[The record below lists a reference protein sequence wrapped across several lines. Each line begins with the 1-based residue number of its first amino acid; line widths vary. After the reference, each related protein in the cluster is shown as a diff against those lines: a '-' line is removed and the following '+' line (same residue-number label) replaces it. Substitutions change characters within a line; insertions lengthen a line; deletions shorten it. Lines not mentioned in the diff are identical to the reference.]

1 MKIKKSDLLNKK
13 EKNFIEVE
21 QGSNKIKIDDL
32 LSNKEISVT
41 RKPGAKEAEDAYR
54 NFVINKSYGTNIPV
68 ANTQTVKPQV
78 NINAPVM
85 NTQPVNK
92 PVTQPVA
99 KPSIDPLDEDA
110 LRMNMANNRT
120 EPTAIMKAASFVG
133 KNLYNNI
140 VKPAGQAI
148 DKQYEKLDDYNF
160 GEKALYDAYRI
171 AQENSQNAWD
181 EEALRLQRLKNDYDK
196 LLSYMTPEQKLQ
208 YGRIPENKKKDYL
221 DSIMAQLQT
230 SKGAARAEEI
240 RNINDKTNQNLQ
252 KIGLSFESGMGGFKT
267 GLKGAYNLMRG
278 ADETVA
284 KNASEYAFNELRPE
298 TKGALGVAMDLSNT
312 VGNMAPSIA
321 LGLVGGPLGVGA
333 LGTAAMGVS
342 SAGKG
347 YDSAI
352 GEGYTPE
359 QAAAYGVASG
369 VSEALLQKIA
379 GALPG
384 VSNAQGLVTRFL
396 GKYGDDVL
404 SKVVSNPSLRK
415 ALVTLLGN
423 AASEGSE
430 EGAQEIIDTFIRNAV
445 LGEDNNINWKDVG
458 YSALLGGMTGGAF
471 ALPGG
476 VSTIVNRDNS
486 IDTAQ
491 PTPETTQPAPEAVE
505 NTVDAVQNDV
515 EIPVEVTEENTAAEI
530 EPVAEAEEEVIESK
544 PITDAVKRTV
554 KAVNPNAENSQQIY
568 RQIMTNNGFGDLVSK
583 IDDVAG
589 KLGIELRYYADNTNS
604 EGYYEN
610 GVVGLNINNLRNTE
624 DGIWKVFKHE
634 LTHFIEGTEGYGKLS
649 RNYGLSQM
657 FTDYYNK
664 GNYSYTD
671 REGNELTGY
680 AAFKEILKERYA
692 KNGVNLTPAQIQQ
705 EAFAKFIEDSE
716 LFTNEESIRRLAV
729 EDPNLIQKIYKW
741 IKDTIAKIRATP
753 ETRRLMELEKIYERA
768 LGQAARGEFKYQKD
782 GGKEYLFV
790 RGTEDQNR
798 LMDVLEKKGMS
809 REEIWKETGLIRDTK
824 GNVITEI
831 NDKDAKFYPN
841 GDLTFRKDHPEYA
854 RYEDLYSKL
863 LYEDLTESELAE
875 FKELGEIWGRERERL
890 KERFRNGNAKLGDV
904 FEHDKLYEVMPELA
918 DVPIRYVENLGAWG
932 ERSSKGISLSS
943 QLDASL
949 REAVVLHEVQH
960 EIQAKEDRPGGSNPE
975 YWQNR
980 ISNGESF
987 GKYDKDIK
995 RAEQEKELAW
1005 MQMPE
1010 EAKTKVR
1017 EINRE
1022 MIKARE
1028 TGNFDKVD
1036 ELEAAMYNSEYAD
1049 LYEDYASAQWEL
1061 EMYTSDNKP
1070 LTANELYRNTGG
1082 EIESKQ
1088 TENRMH
1094 LTDEERRNK
1103 MPDLGWD
1110 RAWFADHSG
1119 RGFSIIDV
1127 VGENKAYGKG
1137 VLLDTDIFEG
1147 IKPRNWGKPLS
1158 KYVYENFPGKTAV
1171 IYDKNGNPE
1180 TVTFAK
1186 ENERVR
1192 KTGANNSHKVLDEFA
1207 RYKGDNVKTL
1217 AIVHISELLET
1228 SNHFKS
1234 TDEHSHQW
1242 LDENGWELRKVFLED
1257 KIGAI
1262 YEATLNIANA
1272 KDGRRI
1278 IYSISNVKKIDNKKA
1293 LAQAQLHSF
1302 DNEGARTQSLNA
1314 LSDDSIAKVEQ
1325 NYNSEKQSDIRYS
1338 FKDDGKLTKKAESYL
1353 HRNTNTLLNDFLEI
1367 TETDK
1372 YADARTL
1379 KRDIN
1384 TFAEA
1389 SVRNG
1394 EVDRAEAEKLFDTL
1408 YWDALKVNTD
1418 VYDKYRPL
1426 AEKIK
1431 SVKLYGGGLGSLEG
1445 KYRRKYFNK
1454 VRLVTDPSATKIDS
1468 FYKELSENYPEL
1480 FDPEIANIEEQVPA
1494 MAEAID
1500 YIYNRE
1506 TKLSDLVKNI
1516 DERYNVAKEEF
1527 MKSLDKFEQGIED
1540 VIRYN
1545 DSKETREAE
1554 KAAIKAER
1562 KENAKKIPIDRQFT
1576 KKFYEDLTAA
1586 ERKYEWLAKKEM
1598 LTPDDTSIMRQLSEG
1613 TIKWDEVER
1622 RADEFNI
1629 NAIKKVYDAYNT
1641 KHQLELTEQEHRNDV
1656 LREYREEAE
1665 SSISDSDSWK
1675 DKPAG
1680 AMYAR
1685 ETMERNIE
1693 DITKKGNN
1701 NNRRNEDAYLI
1712 NKTYFKPVHENEA
1725 KSNRLKKE
1733 LGDRVR
1739 ALQLGTKPMYT
1750 VMIENEY
1757 TGTPVQ
1763 TEVSESGLVQLYG
1776 EGLIDD
1782 NTLERLGA
1790 DKEKIHKAVNEF
1802 RGIYNQLIEMA
1813 NETLIRNGY
1822 RPVGYIKNY
1831 FPHFT
1836 ENKPDSTLGKIAAYF
1851 GIEIRA
1857 DELPTDIAGLTHT
1870 FRPGKKWVS
1879 NFLRRRTNITDY
1891 DALKG
1896 FDRYINGVADVIF
1909 HTDDIQRL
1917 RALESAIR
1925 YKYSDEGTKKRI
1937 KEIER
1942 IKTLTAEE
1950 RISRI
1955 NDIIKTK
1962 EISHLPHLVTEI
1974 RNYTDNLAGKKSKS
1988 DRDWEDKLGRSMY
2001 KTMQN
2006 IENRVSANMVALNPG
2021 SWLTNFIPITQ
2032 VSGIV
2037 DPRKLGRAIID
2048 AGKASIKDD
2057 GFRNKSDFLVNR
2069 KGSEATYKNWTDKAQ
2084 DKATWLFSVIDNF
2097 SADVV
2102 TRALYYDK
2110 MAEVQ
2115 NEAEA
2120 LEYANDMAARVMA
2133 DRSKGAKPTAF
2144 NAQNPVAKLFTMF
2157 QVEVNNQYSY
2167 MFKDVPADLRKKG
2180 LMSLAVAFFEIFASA
2195 YLYNELYEWIV
2206 GRRAAFDP
2214 AGLINEAAGS
2224 FTGKKFRNTFDI
2236 AADIATGK
2244 GVDLIEEVNAPG
2256 TSEAI
2261 KGFGKEVL
2269 KEAPF
2274 IGNLA
2279 GGGRLPIAGAIPN
2292 PGTMI
2297 DSGVQLLSSVITGD
2311 TAGNKQAIQ
2320 KGAKELIK
2328 PIFYMTLP
2336 FGGGQA
2342 KKTLEGFS
2350 TLVQGGEKI
2359 WNSKGEEQLK
2369 YPIEE
2374 ITPFKVGQALLF
2386 GRSSLPEA
2394 RDYYES
2400 GSPLLTAKQTQNY
2413 HKAVEAG
2420 INYKQYMA
2428 ALQASKGAES
2438 DKDKDG
2444 KTIALSLAKNK
2455 KAAIDEAVKEFNLTK
2470 KQKEL
2475 LYEANDVSNKVW

>member
-54 NFVINKSYGTNIPV
+54 NFVINKSYGANVPV

-99 KPSIDPLDEDA
+99 RPVIDPLDEDA
-110 LRMNMANNRT
+110 LRINMANNRT

-148 DKQYEKLDDYNF
+148 DRQYEKLDDYNF

-208 YGRIPENKKKDYL
+208 YSRIPENKKKDYL

-369 VSEALLQKIA
+369 ISEALLQKIA

-384 VSNAQGLVTRFL
+384 VSNAKGLVTRFL

-476 VSTIVNRDNS
+476 VSTVVNRDSN

-491 PTPETTQPAPEAVE
+491 PTPETTQPAPETVE
-505 NTVDAVQNDV
+505 NTVDAVQNDLKTP
-515 EIPVEVTEENTAAEI
+515 EEVTEENTAAET
-530 EPVAEAEEEVIESK
+530 EPVAEADEEVIESK

-568 RQIMTNNGFGDLVSK
+568 RQIMANNGFGDLVNRMDT
-583 IDDVAG
+583 IARR
-589 KLGIELRYYADNTNS
+589 LGSEVQYYADDTRV
-604 EGYYEN
+604 EGYNLNHKIY
-610 GVVGLNINNLRNTE
+610 LNINNIRDTADAE
-624 DGIWKVFKHE
+624 WKLFKHE
-634 LTHFIEGTEGYGKLS
+634 LTHSLEGTDAYKKLLTSRAGVELFNKFLIDKGYTVTDEKGNVSASLDALANEISELYRRNDVELDPQDLEHEMVARFIEES
-649 RNYGLSQM
+649 
-657 FTDYYNK
+657 D
-664 GNYSYTD
+664 
-671 REGNELTGY
+671 
-680 AAFKEILKERYA
+680 
-692 KNGVNLTPAQIQQ
+692 
-705 EAFAKFIEDSE
+705 
-716 LFTNEESIRRLAV
+716 LFENEESIRRLAQESPDFV
-729 EDPNLIQKIYKW
+729 QRILRW
-741 IKDTIAKIRATP
+741 IKDTIANIGADAD
-753 ETRRLMELEKIYERA
+753 TRNLRNAERMFERA
-768 LGQAARGEFKYQKD
+768 LDEVVWFKRTLDQVEKFKRALDQVVKGEYKNSGMGKQYSFSTDSNGRQLTPEQQEYFKDSKVRDEEGRLLTVYDGSKQGGFTVFNRNLNYYTNNKDMADSYSPKGDMYEGYLDIKKPFVIDANGDKWSGIAIDKETKDLIQAYGGSVFKERGKWRTSPADIASVISEAVDEGELDYDGVIVLNVDDTGMYYKTKSKNLGNDYITFNSNQFKNIDNAKPTNNPDIRYSFKDDGKIDKYNISDKNYETAVKSGDMETAQRMVDEAAKAAGYTIKAWHGSRYIFNEFSKDKRGSNTGTKTSEMWFFAGDKDTASSYYPYGVMKELARQ
-782 GGKEYLFV
+782 
-790 RGTEDQNR
+790 TPH
-798 LMDVLEKKGMS
+798 
-809 REEIWKETGLIRDTK
+809 IWKESDAENLKQKGKLYELYIRLENPLVVDVAGYDYASHVQSKDAMMEFVEQADRNGNDGIILLHVRDNQLRPSAEESTVYMFRESKQAKSADTVTYDDN
-824 GNVITEI
+824 GNVI
-831 NDKDAKFYPN
+831 
-841 GDLTFRKDHPEYA
+841 
-854 RYEDLYSKL
+854 
-863 LYEDLTESELAE
+863 
-875 FKELGEIWGRERERL
+875 
-890 KERFRNGNAKLGDV
+890 
-904 FEHDKLYEVMPELA
+904 
-918 DVPIRYVENLGAWG
+918 
-932 ERSSKGISLSS
+932 
-943 QLDASL
+943 
-949 REAVVLHEVQH
+949 
-960 EIQAKEDRPGGSNPE
+960 
-975 YWQNR
+975 
-980 ISNGESF
+980 
-987 GKYDKDIK
+987 
-995 RAEQEKELAW
+995 
-1005 MQMPE
+1005 
-1010 EAKTKVR
+1010 
-1017 EINRE
+1017 
-1022 MIKARE
+1022 
-1028 TGNFDKVD
+1028 
-1036 ELEAAMYNSEYAD
+1036 
-1049 LYEDYASAQWEL
+1049 
-1061 EMYTSDNKP
+1061 
-1070 LTANELYRNTGG
+1070 
-1082 EIESKQ
+1082 
-1088 TENRMH
+1088 
-1094 LTDEERRNK
+1094 
-1103 MPDLGWD
+1103 
-1110 RAWFADHSG
+1110 
-1119 RGFSIIDV
+1119 
-1127 VGENKAYGKG
+1127 
-1137 VLLDTDIFEG
+1137 
-1147 IKPRNWGKPLS
+1147 PLS
-1158 KYVYENFPGKTAV
+1158 QRF
-1171 IYDKNGNPE
+1171 D
-1180 TVTFAK
+1180 
-1186 ENERVR
+1186 
-1192 KTGANNSHKVLDEFA
+1192 ANNP
-1207 RYKGDNVKTL
+1207 
-1217 AIVHISELLET
+1217 
-1228 SNHFKS
+1228 
-1234 TDEHSHQW
+1234 
-1242 LDENGWELRKVFLED
+1242 
-1257 KIGAI
+1257 
-1262 YEATLNIANA
+1262 
-1272 KDGRRI
+1272 
-1278 IYSISNVKKIDNKKA
+1278 
-1293 LAQAQLHSF
+1293 
-1302 DNEGARTQSLNA
+1302 
-1314 LSDDSIAKVEQ
+1314 
-1325 NYNSEKQSDIRYS
+1325 DIRYS

-1372 YADARTL
+1372 FADARTL

-1384 TFAEA
+1384 AFAEA
-1389 SVRNG
+1389 SARNG
-1394 EVDRAEAEKLFDTL
+1394 AVDRAEAEKFFEKL
-1408 YWDALKVNTD
+1408 YWDAFQVNTD
-1418 VYDKYRPL
+1418 VYDKYRPI
-1426 AEKIK
+1426 AEQIK
-1431 SVKLYGGGLGSLEG
+1431 NTKLYGGGLGSLEG
-1445 KYRRKYFNK
+1445 EYRRKYFNK

-1468 FYKELSENYPEL
+1468 FYKELSELYPEL

-1494 MAEAID
+1494 MAAAID
-1500 YIYNRE
+1500 YIYNRT
-1506 TKLSDLVKNI
+1506 TKLVDIVEHN

-1527 MKSLDKFEQGIED
+1527 MKSLDKFEQGIGD

-1562 KENAKKIPIDRQFT
+1562 KENAEKIPIDRQFT

-1656 LREYREEAE
+1656 LRERREEAE

-1701 NNRRNEDAYLI
+1701 NNRRNEDAYWI

-1739 ALQLGTKPMYT
+1739 ALKLGTKPMYT
-1750 VMIENEY
+1750 VMIRNEY
-1757 TGTPVQ
+1757 TGLPAQ

-1776 EGLIDD
+1776 EGPINDT
-1782 NTLERLGA
+1782 TLDRLGA

-1896 FDRYINGVADVIF
+1896 FDRYISGVADVIF

-1955 NDIIKTK
+1955 NDIIKAN
-1962 EISHLPHLVTEI
+1962 EVSHLPNFVTQL
-1974 RNYTDNLAGKKSKS
+1974 RNYTDNLAGKKSMS
-1988 DRDWEDKLGRSMY
+1988 DRNWEHAMGRGLYNFTKKM
-2001 KTMQN
+2001 
-2006 IENRVSANMVALNPG
+2006 ENRVSANMVALNPG

-2037 DPRKLGRAIID
+2037 KAENLARAIWD
-2048 AGKASIKDD
+2048 TSKGAAKKD
-2057 GFRNKSDFLVNR
+2057 GFSDRSDFLVNR
-2069 KGSEATYKNWTDKAQ
+2069 KGSDTTFKTTTDKVQ
-2084 DKATWLFSVIDNF
+2084 EKLTKPFEMIDSF
-2097 SADVV
+2097 TAEIV

-2110 MAEVQ
+2110 MAEVK

-2120 LEYANDMAARVMA
+2120 LEYANEMAARVMA

-2180 LMSLAVAFFEIFASA
+2180 LESLAWAFVKMFLGA
-2195 YLYNELYEWIV
+2195 YLYNEVYEKII

-2214 AGLINEAAGS
+2214 VDIMASAIGD
-2224 FTGKKFRNTFDI
+2224 FTNPDVKKSQAVANA
-2236 AADIATGK
+2236 AADV
-2244 GVDLIEEVNAPG
+2244 VDEL
-2256 TSEAI
+2256 
-2261 KGFGKEVL
+2261 
-2269 KEAPF
+2269 PF
-2274 IGNLA
+2274 VSGIL
-2279 GGGRLPIAGAIPN
+2279 GGGRVPISSAFPDPWNTIEAGIGLYTGEMNSKKAAQ
-2292 PGTMI
+2292 
-2297 DSGVQLLSSVITGD
+2297 QLG
-2311 TAGNKQAIQ
+2311 
-2320 KGAKELIK
+2320 KELIK
-2328 PIFYMTLP
+2328 PAAYLVP
-2336 FGGGQA
+2336 PVGGGQV
-2342 KKTLEGFS
+2342 KKTLEGIS
-2350 TLVQGGEKI
+2350 TVAKGGEVTYDSEG
-2359 WNSKGEEQLK
+2359 NERLK
-2369 YPIEE
+2369 YPIED
-2374 ITPFKVGQALLF
+2374 KSALKYLQAGLF
-2386 GRSSLPEA
+2386 GKSSLKESQ
-2394 RDYYES
+2394 DYYNN
-2400 GSPLLTAKQTQNY
+2400 GMPTLTVKQTQNY

-2455 KAAIDEAVKEFNLTK
+2455 KAAIDEAVKEFNLSK

-2475 LYEANDVSNKVW
+2475 LYEANDVSEKVW

>member
-21 QGSNKIKIDDL
+21 QGSNKIKINDL
-32 LSNKEISVT
+32 LSNKEISIT

-54 NFVINKSYGTNIPV
+54 NFVINKSYGANPPAANIQP
-68 ANTQTVKPQV
+68 VKPQV

-85 NTQPVNK
+85 NTQPV
-92 PVTQPVA
+92 
-99 KPSIDPLDEDA
+99 IDPLDEDA
-110 LRMNMANNRT
+110 LRINMANNRT

-140 VKPAGQAI
+140 VKPVGQAI
-148 DKQYEKLDDYNF
+148 DRQYEKLDDYNF
-160 GEKALYDAYRI
+160 GEKALNDAYRI
-171 AQENSQNAWD
+171 AQENSQSAWD
-181 EEALRLQRLKNDYDK
+181 EETLRLQRLKNDYDK

-208 YGRIPENKKKDYL
+208 YSRMPENKKKDYL
-221 DSIMAQLQT
+221 DGIMAQLQMG
-230 SKGAARAEEI
+230 KGAARAEEI
-240 RNINDKTNQNLQ
+240 RNINDRTNQNLQ

-284 KNASEYAFNELRPE
+284 KNASEYAFDELRPE

-430 EGAQEIIDTFIRNAV
+430 EGAQEIIDTFIRNTV
-445 LGEDNNINWKDVG
+445 LGEDNDINWKDVG

-471 ALPGG
+471 AVPGG
-476 VSTIVNRDNS
+476 VSTVVNRDSN

-491 PTPETTQPAPEAVE
+491 PAPETTQPTSEAVE
-505 NTVDAVQNDV
+505 NTADAVRNDV
-515 EIPVEVTEENTAAEI
+515 EIPEEVTEENT
-530 EPVAEAEEEVIESK
+530 VAETEPIAETEEEVIESK

-554 KAVNPNAENSQQIY
+554 KAVNPDAENSQQIF
-568 RQIMTNNGFGDLVSK
+568 RQIMRNNGFGKLVDTLDYIAQK
-583 IDDVAG
+583 FGI
-589 KLGIELRYYADNTNS
+589 KLEYYADDTNS

-610 GVVGLNINNLRNTE
+610 GVIGLNISNLRNTE

-634 LTHFIEGTEGYGKLS
+634 LTHFIEGTAGYGELS

-657 FTDYYNK
+657 FIDYYNK
-664 GNYSYTD
+664 GNYSFTD

-729 EDPNLIQKIYKW
+729 ENPNLIQKIYRW
-741 IKDTIAKIRATP
+741 IKETIAKIGATP

-790 RGTEDQNR
+790 RENDPDTIKKASDKELAGDSPEDIWF
-798 LMDVLEKKGMS
+798 
-809 REEIWKETGLIRDTK
+809 EEGVKRDSK
-824 GNVITEI
+824 GNWITEI
-831 NDKDAKFYPN
+831 NDREAKFN
-841 GDLTFRKDHPEYA
+841 AGNVTSGKLSDVLKHDV
-854 RYEDLYSKL
+854 LYSI
-863 LYEDLTESELAE
+863 YPDAADIDFE
-875 FKELGEIWGRERERL
+875 FKTMPAR
-890 KERFRNGNAKLGDV
+890 KNGSYSPNKNKITLNSKFKNPALNDKAKTTL
-904 FEHDKLYEVMPELA
+904 
-918 DVPIRYVENLGAWG
+918 I
-932 ERSSKGISLSS
+932 
-943 QLDASL
+943 
-949 REAVVLHEVQH
+949 H
-960 EIQAKEDRPGGSNPE
+960 EIQHYLQVAEDRSIGGSKGSV
-975 YWQNR
+975 YTYLMNR
-980 ISNGESF
+980 FYAKYSNNKSF
-987 GKYDKDIK
+987 QGLKD
-995 RAEQEKELAW
+995 
-1005 MQMPE
+1005 
-1010 EAKTKVR
+1010 
-1017 EINRE
+1017 
-1022 MIKARE
+1022 
-1028 TGNFDKVD
+1028 
-1036 ELEAAMYNSEYAD
+1036 Y
-1049 LYEDYASAQWEL
+1049 
-1061 EMYTSDNKP
+1061 
-1070 LTANELYRNTGG
+1070 
-1082 EIESKQ
+1082 
-1088 TENRMH
+1088 
-1094 LTDEERRNK
+1094 
-1103 MPDLGWD
+1103 
-1110 RAWFADHSG
+1110 
-1119 RGFSIIDV
+1119 
-1127 VGENKAYGKG
+1127 
-1137 VLLDTDIFEG
+1137 
-1147 IKPRNWGKPLS
+1147 
-1158 KYVYENFPGKTAV
+1158 
-1171 IYDKNGNPE
+1171 
-1180 TVTFAK
+1180 FAK
-1186 ENERVR
+1186 
-1192 KTGANNSHKVLDEFA
+1192 K
-1207 RYKGDNVKTL
+1207 RY
-1217 AIVHISELLET
+1217 
-1228 SNHFKS
+1228 
-1234 TDEHSHQW
+1234 
-1242 LDENGWELRKVFLED
+1242 LED
-1257 KIGAI
+1257 KIKKAYGGMSLEKILFNEYRAIEGEEEARAAADRKDLKAVERRYDYPKYGGNGIDLTDAEDYTESVTRDINSVAMGRRSVSPAIENLHKKLGGRMYDEAGVYSNDTHTESRRLQDGRENILRDLGIVDGSKNNDQVFGETSSRSTQALQNEQTAKVGAQKYNRDSELSDKSRI
-1262 YEATLNIANA
+1262 NNKEQAGNGLFFNARKQYSFSTDSKGRQLTPEQQEYFKDSKVRDEEGRLLTVYHGTKQGGFTVFNKNLNYYTNNKDMADSYSPKGDMYEGYLDIKKPFVIDANGDKWSGIAIDKETKDLIQAYGGSVFKERGKWRTSPADIASVISEAVEEGELDYDGVIVLNVDDTGMYYKTKSKNLGNDYITFNSNQFKNIDNA
-1272 KDGRRI
+1272 KPT
-1278 IYSISNVKKIDNKKA
+1278 NNP
-1293 LAQAQLHSF
+1293 
-1302 DNEGARTQSLNA
+1302 
-1314 LSDDSIAKVEQ
+1314 
-1325 NYNSEKQSDIRYS
+1325 DIRYS

-1372 YADARTL
+1372 FADARTL

-1418 VYDKYRPL
+1418 VYDKYRPI
-1426 AEKIK
+1426 AEQIK
-1431 SVKLYGGGLGSLEG
+1431 NTKLYGGGLGSLEG
-1445 KYRRKYFNK
+1445 EYRRKYFNK

-1468 FYKELSENYPEL
+1468 YYKELSELYPEL
-1480 FDPEIANIEEQVPA
+1480 FDPEIANIEDQVPA

-1527 MKSLDKFEQGIED
+1527 MASLDKFEQGIED

-1545 DSKETREAE
+1545 DAKEAKADAREAL
-1554 KAAIKAER
+1554 KAER
-1562 KENAKKIPIDRQFT
+1562 KESAEKIPIDRQFT

-1656 LREYREEAE
+1656 LRERREEAE

-1701 NNRRNEDAYLI
+1701 NNRRNEDAYWI

-1739 ALQLGTKPMYT
+1739 ALKLGTKPMYT

-1782 NTLERLGA
+1782 NTLDRVGA

-1822 RPVGYIKNY
+1822 RPVEYRKDY

-1836 ENKPDSTLGKIAAYF
+1836 ENKPDSTLGKVASYF
-1851 GIEIRA
+1851 GIELRS
-1857 DELPTDIAGLTHT
+1857 DELPTDIAGITHT
-1870 FRPGKKWVS
+1870 FRPGKKWVG
-1879 NFLRRRTNITDY
+1879 NFLERKTNVTDY

-1896 FDRYINGVADVIF
+1896 FDRYINGAADVIF

-1917 RALESAIR
+1917 RALESALR
-1925 YKYSDEGTKKRI
+1925 YKYSDEGTRKRI
-1937 KEIER
+1937 KEIEDST
-1942 IKTLTAEE
+1942 TLTPEE
-1950 RISRI
+1950 KNSRI
-1955 NDIIKTK
+1955 EDIMKAN
-1962 EISHLPHLVTEI
+1962 EVSHLPHLVTEI

-2069 KGSEATYKNWTDKAQ
+2069 KGSEATYKKRIDKAQ

-2110 MAEVQ
+2110 MAEVH

-2167 MFKDVPADLRKKG
+2167 MLKDVPADLRKKG

-2244 GVDLIEEVNAPG
+2244 GVDFIEEVNAPG

-2328 PIFYMTLP
+2328 PIAYMTLP

-2374 ITPFKVGQALLF
+2374 ITPFKVGQAFLF

-2428 ALQASKGAES
+2428 ALRAVKGLES

-2475 LYEANDVSNKVW
+2475 LYEANDVSEKVW

>member
-54 NFVINKSYGTNIPV
+54 NFVINKSYGANVPV

-99 KPSIDPLDEDA
+99 RPVIDPLDEDA
-110 LRMNMANNRT
+110 LRINMANNRT

-148 DKQYEKLDDYNF
+148 DRQYEKLDDYNF
-160 GEKALYDAYRI
+160 GEKALYDAYMI
-171 AQENSQNAWD
+171 SQENSQNAWD
-181 EEALRLQRLKNDYDK
+181 EETLRLQRLKNDYDK

-208 YGRIPENKKKDYL
+208 YSRIPENERKDYL
-221 DSIMAQLQT
+221 DSIMAQLQS

-240 RNINDKTNQNLQ
+240 RNIQDKTNQNLQ

-284 KNASEYAFNELRPE
+284 KNASEYAFDELRPE

-359 QAAAYGVASG
+359 QAAAYGIASG

-445 LGEDNNINWKDVG
+445 LGEDKNINWKDVG

-476 VSTIVNRDNS
+476 VSTVVNRDSS

-491 PTPETTQPAPEAVE
+491 PAPETTQPTPEAVE
-505 NTVDAVQNDV
+505 NTADAVQNDV
-515 EIPVEVTEENTAAEI
+515 EMPEEVTEENTAAET
-530 EPVAEAEEEVIESK
+530 EPVAEVEEEVIESK

-568 RQIMTNNGFGDLVSK
+568 RQIMANNGFGDLVNRMDT
-583 IDDVAG
+583 IARR
-589 KLGIELRYYADNTNS
+589 LGSEVQYYADDTRV
-604 EGYYEN
+604 EGYNLNHKIY
-610 GVVGLNINNLRNTE
+610 LNINNIRDTADAE
-624 DGIWKVFKHE
+624 WKLFKHE
-634 LTHFIEGTEGYGKLS
+634 LTHSLEGTDAYKKLLTSRAGVELFNKFLIDKGYTVTDEKGNVSASLDALANEISELYRRNDVELDPQDLEHEMVARFIEES
-649 RNYGLSQM
+649 
-657 FTDYYNK
+657 D
-664 GNYSYTD
+664 
-671 REGNELTGY
+671 
-680 AAFKEILKERYA
+680 
-692 KNGVNLTPAQIQQ
+692 
-705 EAFAKFIEDSE
+705 
-716 LFTNEESIRRLAV
+716 LFENEESIRRLAQESPDFV
-729 EDPNLIQKIYKW
+729 QRILRW
-741 IKDTIAKIRATP
+741 IKDTIANIGADAD
-753 ETRRLMELEKIYERA
+753 TRNLRNAERMFERA
-768 LGQAARGEFKYQKD
+768 LDEVVWFKRTLDQVEKFKRALDQVVKGEYKNSGMGKQYSFSTDSNGRQLTPEQQEYFKDSKAVD
-782 GGKEYLFV
+782 KEGRLLALYHQ
-790 RGTEDQNR
+790 TENEFT
-798 LMDVLEKKGMS
+798 VF
-809 REEIWKETGLIRDTK
+809 DTK
-824 GNVITEI
+824 HKGAGTSDSGTPFGIFLKSTNSDIGLRGK
-831 NDKDAKFYPN
+831 NQMA
-841 GDLTFRKDHPEYA
+841 LYA
-854 RYEDLYSKL
+854 
-863 LYEDLTESELAE
+863 
-875 FKELGEIWGRERERL
+875 
-890 KERFRNGNAKLGDV
+890 
-904 FEHDKLYEVMPELA
+904 
-918 DVPIRYVENLGAWG
+918 
-932 ERSSKGISLSS
+932 
-943 QLDASL
+943 
-949 REAVVLHEVQH
+949 
-960 EIQAKEDRPGGSNPE
+960 
-975 YWQNR
+975 
-980 ISNGESF
+980 
-987 GKYDKDIK
+987 DIK
-995 RAEQEKELAW
+995 
-1005 MQMPE
+1005 
-1010 EAKTKVR
+1010 
-1017 EINRE
+1017 N
-1022 MIKARE
+1022 
-1028 TGNFDKVD
+1028 
-1036 ELEAAMYNSEYAD
+1036 
-1049 LYEDYASAQWEL
+1049 
-1061 EMYTSDNKP
+1061 P
-1070 LTANELYRNTGG
+1070 LTANNRDELTRKLKFLSPEYDA
-1082 EIESKQ
+1082 I
-1088 TENRMH
+1088 TEKH
-1094 LTDEERRNK
+1094 K
-1103 MPDLGWD
+1103 M
-1110 RAWFADHSG
+1110 
-1119 RGFSIIDV
+1119 
-1127 VGENKAYGKG
+1127 
-1137 VLLDTDIFEG
+1137 LDTEYKEKFETAKRDFTNFIVEWRKNNPDASRTALYDVPEFNKLFEAEDILVKE
-1147 IKPRNWGKPLS
+1147 WGEKADALS
-1158 KYVYENFPGKTAV
+1158 VE
-1171 IYDKNGNPE
+1171 
-1180 TVTFAK
+1180 AK
-1186 ENERVR
+1186 EILTQTLR
-1192 KTGANNSHKVLDEFA
+1192 
-1207 RYKGDNVKTL
+1207 DNGYDGVILKND
-1217 AIVHISELLET
+1217 AGS
-1228 SNHFKS
+1228 FGRS
-1234 TDEHSHQW
+1234 TDAYIA
-1242 LDENGWELRKVFLED
+1242 LDPQQVK
-1257 KIGAI
+1257 
-1262 YEATLNIANA
+1262 NIDNA
-1272 KDGRRI
+1272 KPT
-1278 IYSISNVKKIDNKKA
+1278 NNP
-1293 LAQAQLHSF
+1293 
-1302 DNEGARTQSLNA
+1302 
-1314 LSDDSIAKVEQ
+1314 
-1325 NYNSEKQSDIRYS
+1325 DIRYS
-1338 FKDDGKLTKKAESYL
+1338 FKDDGNLTKKAESYL

-1372 YADARTL
+1372 FADARTL

-1431 SVKLYGGGLGSLEG
+1431 NTKLYGGGLGSLEG
-1445 KYRRKYFNK
+1445 EYRRKYFNK
-1454 VRLVTDPSATKIDS
+1454 VRLVTDPSATKIDGL
-1468 FYKELSENYPEL
+1468 YKELSESYPEL
-1480 FDPEIANIEEQVPA
+1480 FDPEITNIEDQVPA
-1494 MAEAID
+1494 MAAAID

-1506 TKLSDLVKNI
+1506 TKLVDIVKHN

-1527 MKSLDKFEQGIED
+1527 MKSLDKFEQGIGD

-1562 KENAKKIPIDRQFT
+1562 KENAEKIPIDRQFT

-1656 LREYREEAE
+1656 LRERREEAE

-1701 NNRRNEDAYLI
+1701 NNRRNEDAYWI

-1739 ALQLGTKPMYT
+1739 ALKLGTKPMYT
-1750 VMIENEY
+1750 VMIRNEY
-1757 TGTPVQ
+1757 TGLPAQ

-1776 EGLIDD
+1776 EGLINDT
-1782 NTLERLGA
+1782 TLDRLGA

-1955 NDIIKTK
+1955 NDIIKAN
-1962 EISHLPHLVTEI
+1962 EVSHLPNFVTQL
-1974 RNYTDNLAGKKSKS
+1974 RNYTDNLAGKKSMS
-1988 DRDWEDKLGRSMY
+1988 DRNWEHAMGRGLYNFTKKM
-2001 KTMQN
+2001 
-2006 IENRVSANMVALNPG
+2006 ENRVSANMVALNPG

-2037 DPRKLGRAIID
+2037 KAENLARAIWD
-2048 AGKASIKDD
+2048 TSKGAAKKD
-2057 GFRNKSDFLVNR
+2057 GFSDRSDFLVNR
-2069 KGSEATYKNWTDKAQ
+2069 KGSDTTFKTTTDKVQ
-2084 DKATWLFSVIDNF
+2084 EKLTKPFEMIDSF
-2097 SADVV
+2097 TAEIV

-2110 MAEVQ
+2110 MAEVK

-2120 LEYANDMAARVMA
+2120 LEYANEMAARVMA

-2180 LMSLAVAFFEIFASA
+2180 LESLAWAFVKMFLGA
-2195 YLYNELYEWIV
+2195 YLYNEVYEKII

-2214 AGLINEAAGS
+2214 VDIMASAIGDFTNPDVKKSQAVANTAA
-2224 FTGKKFRNTFDI
+2224 NV
-2236 AADIATGK
+2236 
-2244 GVDLIEEVNAPG
+2244 VDEL
-2256 TSEAI
+2256 
-2261 KGFGKEVL
+2261 
-2269 KEAPF
+2269 PF
-2274 IGNLA
+2274 VSGIL
-2279 GGGRLPIAGAIPN
+2279 GGGRVPISSALPSVSKLNEAGVGLI
-2292 PGTMI
+2292 
-2297 DSGVQLLSSVITGD
+2297 SGEMNSKKAAQQLG
-2311 TAGNKQAIQ
+2311 
-2320 KGAKELIK
+2320 KELIK
-2328 PIFYMTLP
+2328 PAAYLVP
-2336 FGGGQA
+2336 PVGGGQIKKAIEGISTVA
-2342 KKTLEGFS
+2342 K
-2350 TLVQGGEKI
+2350 GGEVTYDNEGNEI
-2359 WNSKGEEQLK
+2359 LK
-2369 YPIEE
+2369 YPIEDK
-2374 ITPFKVGQALLF
+2374 TPLKYLQAGLF
-2386 GRSSLPEA
+2386 GKSSLKESQ
-2394 RDYYES
+2394 DYYNN
-2400 GSPLLTAKQTQNY
+2400 GMPTLTVKQTQNY

-2420 INYKQYMA
+2420 INYNQYMA

-2455 KAAIDEAVKEFNLTK
+2455 KAAIDEAVKEFNLSK

-2475 LYEANDVSNKVW
+2475 LYEANDVSEKVW

>member
-99 KPSIDPLDEDA
+99 RPVIDPLDEDA
-110 LRMNMANNRT
+110 LRINMANNRT

-133 KNLYNNI
+133 NNLYNNI

-148 DKQYEKLDDYNF
+148 DRQYEKLDDYNF
-160 GEKALYDAYRI
+160 GEKALYDAYMI

-181 EEALRLQRLKNDYDK
+181 EETLRLQRLKNDYDK
-196 LLSYMTPEQKLQ
+196 LLSYMTPEQKVQ
-208 YGRIPENKKKDYL
+208 YSRLPENKKKDYL
-221 DSIMAQLQT
+221 DGIMAQLQT

-240 RNINDKTNQNLQ
+240 RNIQDKTNQNLQ

-284 KNASEYAFNELRPE
+284 KNASEYAFDELRPE

-359 QAAAYGVASG
+359 QAAAYGIASG

-515 EIPVEVTEENTAAEI
+515 EIPVEVTEENTAAET
-530 EPVAEAEEEVIESK
+530 EPIAEVEEEVIESK

-568 RQIMTNNGFGDLVSK
+568 RQIMTNNGFGELVNK

-634 LTHFIEGTEGYGKLS
+634 LTHFIEGTEGYGELS

-664 GNYSYTD
+664 GNYSFTD

-692 KNGVNLTPAQIQQ
+692 KNGVNLTPEQIQQ

-729 EDPNLIQKIYKW
+729 ENPNLIQKIYRW

-753 ETRRLMELEKIYERA
+753 ETKRLMELEKIYERA
-768 LGQAARGEFKYQKD
+768 LGQAARGEFKYNKKNTDRKFANSNKESYNDAKNNLNEGDFVEREKIQSDRWQWAEYNNDGKQISGSAGSLSKTEGNSVYGGLYTERGNGQAIYSENSRRNTLNDAERNALSNTVIVDKD
-782 GGKEYLFV
+782 NNPAEVYHFTPEMNFEEFNEGDTGFHFGTKEQANKRGLDLNSNTGRIFKAYLNIKKPINARYDISNWKPNAFSMYLYGEGVIDAKQLREIHELSSKGLGYNSPASV
-790 RGTEDQNR
+790 RLREI
-798 LMDVLEKKGMS
+798 LKEKGYDGVIYPNDI
-809 REEIWKETGLIRDTK
+809 EGE
-824 GNVITEI
+824 GNSYMVFDDNQIIGRVITE
-831 NDKDAKFYPN
+831 YSPSEEQVGN
-841 GDLTFRKDHPEYA
+841 GLFFNARKQ
-854 RYEDLYSKL
+854 YSFST
-863 LYEDLTESELAE
+863 D
-875 FKELGEIWGRERERL
+875 
-890 KERFRNGNAKLGDV
+890 
-904 FEHDKLYEVMPELA
+904 
-918 DVPIRYVENLGAWG
+918 
-932 ERSSKGISLSS
+932 
-943 QLDASL
+943 
-949 REAVVLHEVQH
+949 
-960 EIQAKEDRPGGSNPE
+960 
-975 YWQNR
+975 
-980 ISNGESF
+980 SNGRQLTPEQREYFKDSKAVDTEGRLLALYHQTENEFTVFDTKHKGAGTNDNGTPF
-987 GKYDKDIK
+987 GIFLKSTNSDIGLRGKNQMALYADIK
-995 RAEQEKELAW
+995 
-1005 MQMPE
+1005 
-1010 EAKTKVR
+1010 
-1017 EINRE
+1017 N
-1022 MIKARE
+1022 
-1028 TGNFDKVD
+1028 
-1036 ELEAAMYNSEYAD
+1036 
-1049 LYEDYASAQWEL
+1049 
-1061 EMYTSDNKP
+1061 P
-1070 LTANELYRNTGG
+1070 LTANNRDELTRKLKSLSPEYDAITEKHKMLDIEYKVKLETAERDLTNFIVEWRKNNPDASRKALYDVPEFNKLFEVEDILVEEWG
-1082 EIESKQ
+1082 EK
-1088 TENRMH
+1088 
-1094 LTDEERRNK
+1094 
-1103 MPDLGWD
+1103 
-1110 RAWFADHSG
+1110 AD
-1119 RGFSIIDV
+1119 
-1127 VGENKAYGKG
+1127 A
-1137 VLLDTDIFEG
+1137 
-1147 IKPRNWGKPLS
+1147 LS
-1158 KYVYENFPGKTAV
+1158 VE
-1171 IYDKNGNPE
+1171 
-1180 TVTFAK
+1180 AK
-1186 ENERVR
+1186 EIL
-1192 KTGANNSHKVLDEFA
+1192 T
-1207 RYKGDNVKTL
+1207 KTL
-1217 AIVHISELLET
+1217 RDNGYDGVILKNDAGS
-1228 SNHFKS
+1228 FGRS
-1234 TDEHSHQW
+1234 TDAYIA
-1242 LDENGWELRKVFLED
+1242 LDPQQVK
-1257 KIGAI
+1257 
-1262 YEATLNIANA
+1262 NIDNA
-1272 KDGRRI
+1272 KPT
-1278 IYSISNVKKIDNKKA
+1278 NNP
-1293 LAQAQLHSF
+1293 
-1302 DNEGARTQSLNA
+1302 
-1314 LSDDSIAKVEQ
+1314 
-1325 NYNSEKQSDIRYS
+1325 DIRYS

-1372 YADARTL
+1372 FADARTL

-1445 KYRRKYFNK
+1445 EYRRRYFNK
-1454 VRLVTDPSATKIDS
+1454 VRLVTDPSATKIDGL
-1468 FYKELSENYPEL
+1468 YKELSESYPEL
-1480 FDPEIANIEEQVPA
+1480 FDPEITNIEDQVPA
-1494 MAEAID
+1494 MAAAID

-1506 TKLSDLVKNI
+1506 TKLLDLVKNN

-1527 MKSLDKFEQGIED
+1527 MKSLDNFEQGIRD

-1562 KENAKKIPIDRQFT
+1562 KENAEKIPIDRQFT

-1586 ERKYEWLAKKEM
+1586 ESKYEWLAKKEM

-1693 DITKKGNN
+1693 DITKNGNN
-1701 NNRRNEDAYLI
+1701 NNRRNEDAYWI

-1725 KSNRLKKE
+1725 KSTRLKNE
-1733 LGDRVR
+1733 LGAKVK
-1739 ALQLGTKPMYT
+1739 ALDLGTKAKYT

-1782 NTLERLGA
+1782 NTLDSVGA
-1790 DKEKIHKAVNEF
+1790 DKEKIHKAVKEF
-1802 RGIYNQLIEMA
+1802 RDIYNQLIEMA

-1955 NDIIKTK
+1955 NDIIKAN
-1962 EISHLPHLVTEI
+1962 EVSHLPNLVTQL
-1974 RNYTDNLAGKKSKS
+1974 RNYTDNLAGKKSMS
-1988 DRDWEDKLGRSMY
+1988 DRNWEHAMGRGLYNFTKKM
-2001 KTMQN
+2001 
-2006 IENRVSANMVALNPG
+2006 ENRVSANMVALNPG

-2037 DPRKLGRAIID
+2037 KAENLARAIWD
-2048 AGKASIKDD
+2048 TSKGAAKKD
-2057 GFRNKSDFLVNR
+2057 GFSDRSDFLVNR
-2069 KGSEATYKNWTDKAQ
+2069 KGSDTTFKTTTDKVQ
-2084 DKATWLFSVIDNF
+2084 EKLTKPFEMIDSF
-2097 SADVV
+2097 TAEIV

-2110 MAEVQ
+2110 MAEVK

-2120 LEYANDMAARVMA
+2120 LEYANEMAARVMA

-2180 LMSLAVAFFEIFASA
+2180 LASLAWAFVKMFLGA
-2195 YLYNELYEWIV
+2195 YLYNEVYEKYI

-2214 AGLINEAAGS
+2214 IDIMASAIGD
-2224 FTGKKFRNTFDI
+2224 FTNPDVKKSQAVANA
-2236 AADIATGK
+2236 AADV
-2244 GVDLIEEVNAPG
+2244 VDEL
-2256 TSEAI
+2256 
-2261 KGFGKEVL
+2261 
-2269 KEAPF
+2269 PF
-2274 IGNLA
+2274 VSGIL
-2279 GGGRLPIAGAIPN
+2279 GGGRVPISSAFPDPWNTIEAGIGLLNGEMNSKKAAQ
-2292 PGTMI
+2292 
-2297 DSGVQLLSSVITGD
+2297 QLG
-2311 TAGNKQAIQ
+2311 
-2320 KGAKELIK
+2320 KELIK
-2328 PIFYMTLP
+2328 PAAYLVP
-2336 FGGGQA
+2336 PVGGGQV
-2342 KKTLEGFS
+2342 KKTLEGIS
-2350 TLVQGGEKI
+2350 TVAKGGEVTYDKEG
-2359 WNSKGEEQLK
+2359 NEKLK
-2369 YPIEE
+2369 YPIEDK
-2374 ITPFKVGQALLF
+2374 TPLKYLQAAAF
-2386 GRSSLPEA
+2386 GKSSLKEA
-2394 RDYYES
+2394 QDYYNDGRPTLS
-2400 GSPLLTAKQTQNY
+2400 VKQTQNY

-2420 INYKQYMA
+2420 INYNQYMA

-2455 KAAIDEAVKEFNLTK
+2455 KAAIDEAVKEFNLSK

-2475 LYEANDVSNKVW
+2475 LYEANDVSEKVW